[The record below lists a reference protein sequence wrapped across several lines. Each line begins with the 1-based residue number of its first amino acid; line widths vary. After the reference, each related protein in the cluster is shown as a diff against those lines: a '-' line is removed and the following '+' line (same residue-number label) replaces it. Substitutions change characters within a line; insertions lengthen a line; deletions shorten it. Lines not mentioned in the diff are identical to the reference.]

1 MRRGFDGQA
10 YQKRGYPW
18 LWSWR
23 FGYVV
28 TDAAKWGVNHERY
41 ASEFDAG

>member
-1 MRRGFDGQA
+1 MVKHIRNADT
-10 YQKRGYPW
+10 PW
-18 LWSWR
+18 LRAWR

-28 TDAAKWGVNHERY
+28 TDAVKWDVDPERY